1 MSKLAV
7 GKQIR
12 QARERKGWSRATLGR
27 IMGIHPKTIE
37 NWEYGRFN
45 PNPIYRQLIARVLEL
60 DLSQD
65 TDPPKAVTFDI
76 TIDIEGGNGEK
87 PDATK

>member
-7 GKQIR
+7 GKEIR
-12 QARERKGWSRATLGR
+12 RAREAKGWSRATLAR
-27 IMGIHPKTIE
+27 VSGIHPKTIE
-37 NWEYGRFN
+37 NWERGHFN
-45 PNPIYRQLIARVLEL
+45 PNPVYKLLIAKVLDL

-65 TDPPKAVTFDI
+65 TDPPKAMTFDI

-87 PDATK
+87 PETGK